1 MKRLDAKQGGAIF
14 EHHLSEHMPN
24 ALHVACGKY
33 KDVNKAVSIAQEV
46 YLYGLGLT
54 EGFHCG
60 LEGWGPRTWALCL
73 GGKLTNCSVA
83 SAQQGMRARAVN
95 FECHGHPAA
104 ADALQTVAD
113 LD

>member
-1 MKRLDAKQGGAIF
+1 MPDALD
-14 EHHLSEHMPN
+14 L
-24 ALHVACGKY
+24 ACGKY
-33 KDVNKAVSIAQEV
+33 KDVNKSGTIAREV
-46 YLYGLGLT
+46 CLHRLVLT
-54 EGFHCG
+54 KGFHCG
-60 LEGWGPRTWALCL
+60 LEGWSPRTWTLCL
-73 GGKLTNCSVA
+73 GGKLANCTVA